1 MGSPLSPIITEIYIT
16 DLEEKAL
23 QTSPVTLIC
32 WFRKVD
38 GSFVIALLNHLNAQ
52 HPRMQFTMESESKN
66 KLPFLDVRIQKDHQN
81 KTSSRPV
88 STKPTHTDQYLRHSS
103 NHPPQVKRGIISI
116 LARRAK
122 NISSTPQLLEAEL
135 NHLRTVF
142 TSYNNYPVK
151 LANQTINSTLNTSDK
166 PPRQQ
171 TTSFVISLPYIG
183 TTSHKIRRLLKH
195 EANIDVVREARQFST
210 SSMPQVNYQAH
221 ANKIQLVLCTT

>member
-1 MGSPLSPIITEIYIT
+1 MGSPLSPIITEIYMT

-23 QTSPVTLIC
+23 QTSHITPLC

-38 GSFVIALLNHLNAQ
+38 DTFVILQQDDDPIALLNHLNAQ

-66 KLPFLDVRIQKDHQN
+66 QLPFLDVLVQKDHKN
-81 KTSSRPV
+81 KLQISVYR
-88 STKPTHTDQYLRHSS
+88 KPTHTDKYLHHSS
-103 NHPPQVKRGIISI
+103 YHPPQVKRGIIST

-142 TSYNNYPVK
+142 TSYNNYPAK
-151 LANQTINSTLNTSDK
+151 LVNQTINSTLNTSDK

-171 TTSFVISLPYIG
+171 I
-183 TTSHKIRRLLKH
+183 
-195 EANIDVVREARQFST
+195 
-210 SSMPQVNYQAH
+210 
-221 ANKIQLVLCTT
+221 